1 MAGLLTGNHFNEARM
16 VEVMRQE
23 FELMERAL
31 LDSCEDHNIS
41 LYQWLRRK
49 LAAIKI
55 QKTWRHRIKVW

>member
-1 MAGLLTGNHFNEARM
+1 M